1 MMEDIFTSR
10 DMDAL
15 LAADGLAGLDADTAF
30 KAIRSA
36 VDNPV
41 GENGRAVATE
51 DYDADAAVDFLAKEF
66 VRSNLPSA
74 VSVAESVAR
83 SQKAERRASTDEAV
97 MSVTG
102 VSPSELGMAQ
112 LARDAGDPSD
122 LLRIYSKYIA
132 RC

>member
-1 MMEDIFTSR
+1 MMGDVFTSR

-41 GENGRAVATE
+41 GEDGRMVAAE
-51 DYDADAAVDFLAKEF
+51 DYDADAAADFLAKEF
-66 VRSNLPSA
+66 VRSNLPSM
-74 VSVAESVAR
+74 VSVAEGVAR
-83 SQKAERRASTDEAV
+83 SQKAERRALTDEAV

-122 LLRIYSKYIA
+122 LLRIYSKFIE

>member
-1 MMEDIFTSR
+1 MEDIFTSR

-15 LAADGLAGLDADTAF
+15 LAADGLSGLDADTAF

>member
-51 DYDADAAVDFLAKEF
+51 DYDTDAAVDFLAKEF

>member
-15 LAADGLAGLDADTAF
+15 LAVDGLAGLDADTAF

-36 VDNPV
+36 VGNPV
-41 GENGRAVATE
+41 GENGRMVAVE
-51 DYDADAAVDFLAKEF
+51 DYDADAAADFLAKEF

-74 VSVAESVAR
+74 VSVAEGVAR

-97 MSVTG
+97 VSVTG

-122 LLRIYSKYIA
+122 LLHIYSKFIT